1 MQVYI
6 LILPTK
12 RVTTRKLDIKTNP
25 GNVDMGDANLG
36 DTGQV
41 EKPTGKTNPGNVG
54 MGDANLGDTIQVENP
69 TGKINAGS

>member
-1 MQVYI
+1 
-6 LILPTK
+6 
-12 RVTTRKLDIKTNP
+12 
-25 GNVDMGDANLG
+25 MGDANLG